1 MMQKTYVDTHKSIK
15 RNWHLVDAKGQVLGK
30 VAVQVATKL
39 LGKHKPTYTPHMDN
53 GDFVVV
59 INASEVEVTGNKEEG
74 KIYYHHSGFP
84 GGLKHESFGHL
95 IKRNP
100 KKVIEL
106 AVKGMLP
113 KNKLRD
119 PRIARLKIF
128 AGNEHT
134 YTDKFATK

>member
-1 MMQKTYVDTHKSIK
+1 MMQKTYVDTHKTIK
-15 RNWHLVDAKGQVLGK
+15 REWHIFDAKGQVLGK
-30 VAVQVATKL
+30 VAVEVAEKL
-39 LGKHKPTYTPHMDN
+39 AGKHKPTFTPHMDN

-59 INASEVEVTGNKEEG
+59 INAAEVQVSGNKEDG

-95 IKRNP
+95 IQRNP
-100 KKVIEL
+100 TKIIQL

-119 PRIARLKIF
+119 PRMARLKVF
-128 AGNEHT
+128 AGSEHT
-134 YTDKFATK
+134 YTDKFASK

>member
-106 AVKGMLP
+106 
-113 KNKLRD
+113 
-119 PRIARLKIF
+119 
-128 AGNEHT
+128 
-134 YTDKFATK
+134 

>member
-134 YTDKFATK
+134 YTDKLATN

>member
-1 MMQKTYVDTHKSIK
+1 MQKTYVDTHKSIK

-134 YTDKFATK
+134 YTDKLATK

>member
-134 YTDKFATK
+134 YTDKLATK